1 MAKSEIMID
10 NEKTRVTRWS
20 FKPGEDTGKH
30 IHEYDYVVVPL
41 LDGQLKIINH
51 DGKTSISEL
60 SKGVSYFRKKG
71 VNHNV
76 INNNG
81 LKYIKSLLLFN
92 GCFLLYKTDV
102 ISCSYTLL
110 QSLP

>member
-20 FKPGEDTGKH
+20 FNPGEDTGKH
-30 IHEYDYVVVPL
+30 FHEYDYVVVPL

-51 DGKTSISEL
+51 DGKISISEL
-60 SKGVSYFRKKG
+60 SRGVSYFRKKG

-76 INNNG
+76 INNNDFPYSFVEIEF
-81 LKYIKSLLLFN
+81 K
-92 GCFLLYKTDV
+92 
-102 ISCSYTLL
+102 
-110 QSLP
+110 